1 MPFYNAVAMVFD
13 VVLAFGTAFLIYG
26 LLRKSLREVLNNIVQ
41 LPEATTFYLRA
52 FILVLTCVALA
63 RVISGIHLK
72 SDAHFMEYVWAVA
85 SDMSAVFQD
94 LFVALLVYIGLITVL
109 VVVLRPKNG
118 K

>member
-1 MPFYNAVAMVFD
+1 MPSYNAVAMVFD
-13 VVLAFGTAFLIYG
+13 VVLAIGIALLTYG
-26 LLRKSLREVLNNIVQ
+26 LLRNSLRELLDNIVR

-52 FILVLTCVALA
+52 FLLVLICVTFGK
-63 RVISGIHLK
+63 VISGIHMK

-85 SDMSAVFQD
+85 SDLSSVFQD
-94 LFVALLVYIGLITVL
+94 LFLTILVYVGFITVL

>member
-1 MPFYNAVAMVFD
+1 MPFYNAIALVFD
-13 VVLAFGTAFLIYG
+13 VVLAFGIAFLIYG

-52 FILVLTCVALA
+52 FILVLSCVALG

-72 SDAHFMEYVWAVA
+72 SDAHFMEYVWAIA
-85 SDMSAVFQD
+85 SDMSVVFQD
-94 LFVALLVYIGLITVL
+94 LFVTLLVYVGFITVL
-109 VVVLRPKNG
+109 VVVLRAKNG